1 MILVQNVNKKQLQTN
16 INCCNNFYQVLEMK
30 INFDELEG
38 KAEEKT
44 PPRGNGRKIDIEIE
58 SPIYE
63 KIVKSVSPHSFK

>member
-1 MILVQNVNKKQLQTN
+1 
-16 INCCNNFYQVLEMK
+16 MK